1 MNHFHTLKV
10 KDIRKETNQAVSIAF
25 ELPADLK
32 NTFSFESG
40 QYVTVKKNV
49 DGEDIRRSYSICS
62 TPFEEEIRIGVK
74 KIDNGKM
81 SGFLNDQLTVG
92 DELEIM
98 PPAGNFTAKNHA
110 GNIIGVAAGS
120 GITPVFSLLKSVI
133 KAGGKF
139 TLFYGNINEAS
150 TIFKKELDA
159 LATNHPNNFVV
170 HYTYDEGAVSQLE
183 AIQCGR
189 IDEQK
194 MNDFIKLNLEI
205 LKADGF
211 YICGP
216 EAMINTVNETFKKMG
231 VADEK
236 IHFEL
241 FTTPVKK
248 AESLEQAAPDSS
260 YEGTSHVTVIMDGEE
275 FEFDL
280 NSKGATILDTAI
292 EQGADAPFSCKGAVC
307 CTCKAQIV
315 EGKATMEM
323 NYALSDEEVADGFIL
338 TCQAHPAS
346 DKLVVDYDVI

>member
-1 MNHFHTLKV
+1 MSHFHTLKI
-10 KDIRKETNQAVSIAF
+10 KDIRKETPQAVSIAF

-32 NTFSFESG
+32 NTFAFESG
-40 QYVTVKKNV
+40 QYVTVKKTIN
-49 DGEDIRRSYSICS
+49 GEDIRRSYSICS

-81 SGFLNDQLTVG
+81 SGFLNDQLNIG
-92 DELEIM
+92 DELEVM

-139 TLFYGNINEAS
+139 TLFYGNVNETS
-150 TIFKKELDA
+150 TIFKKELDT
-159 LATNHPNNFVV
+159 LAANHPNNFVI
-170 HYTYDEGAVSQLE
+170 HYTYDEGAAKQLDP
-183 AIQCGR
+183 IQCGR

-248 AESLEQAAPDSS
+248 AESLEQAAPESS

-280 NSKGATILDTAI
+280 NSKGETILDAAI

-315 EGKATMEM
+315 EGKATMDM